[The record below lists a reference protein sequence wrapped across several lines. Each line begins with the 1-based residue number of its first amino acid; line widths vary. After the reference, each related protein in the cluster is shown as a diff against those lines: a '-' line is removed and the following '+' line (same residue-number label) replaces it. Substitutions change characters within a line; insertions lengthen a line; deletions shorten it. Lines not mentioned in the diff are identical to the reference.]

1 MSDALP
7 LPPRPNLDKYKKLA
21 KDFQHACQSR
31 DAAAVRDWA
40 TRWVETI
47 ARLRGLEI
55 TAELRKQLRVEADGI
70 ERRWHKLRKT
80 DERAARC
87 SLTDAQFFIAREH
100 GFASW
105 PKFAKHLESLARAN
119 SPTAKFELA
128 ADAIVGGDLATLKEL
143 LKDDPELVRARS
155 TREHRSTLLHY
166 VSANGVEDFR
176 QKTPD
181 NIVEITRLLLAAGAD
196 VNSESDAYGGRS
208 TALGLTATSWH
219 PEKAGVQ
226 LKLLV
231 LLIDPGAVH
240 PGPEGG
246 SAVNGCLH
254 NGRGKAAEFLATH
267 GARLDLEGA
276 AGVGRL
282 DVVKS
287 FFNDDGSLLPPATQN
302 QMQAGFAWACEFGRT
317 DVVEFLL
324 ERGIEVSAA
333 AEPLGE
339 ATGLHW
345 AAFEGHADIVRLLLE
360 HGAPV
365 VMKDRRHDG
374 TPLEWALY
382 GWTNSRHKAVPTDG
396 YEVVSLLV
404 RAGAKP
410 DPQWFEAVENRHS
423 VAKAIQSDPR
433 MMAALR
439 GERSSS

>member
-1 MSDALP
+1 MNIPS
-7 LPPRPNLDKYKKLA
+7 
-21 KDFQHACQSR
+21 
-31 DAAAVRDWA
+31 
-40 TRWVETI
+40 E
-47 ARLRGLEI
+47 
-55 TAELRKQLRVEADGI
+55 
-70 ERRWHKLRKT
+70 
-80 DERAARC
+80 
-87 SLTDAQFFIAREH
+87 
-100 GFASW
+100 
-105 PKFAKHLESLARAN
+105 
-119 SPTAKFELA
+119 
-128 ADAIVGGDLATLKEL
+128 
-143 LKDDPELVRARS
+143 
-155 TREHRSTLLHY
+155 
-166 VSANGVEDFR
+166 
-176 QKTPD
+176 TPD

-226 LKLLV
+226 LKLLE
-231 LLIDPGAVH
+231 LLIEHGAVID
-240 PGPEGG
+240 GPEGG

-439 GERSSS
+439 GERSSF